1 MSRSRQRSCRKAA
14 LAVVTAAVLAGCSTP
29 AAKPYDPPPPA
40 DPAMQKAQAECAD
53 LATRQTETV
62 SPQSEASKA
71 AIGIYFKCMSEKGYP
86 HPPGAR

>member
-1 MSRSRQRSCRKAA
+1 MSRSRQRSRLQAA
-14 LAVVTAAVLAGCSTP
+14 VAVVTAALVAGCAAP
-29 AAKPYDPPPPA
+29 AAKPYDPPPPP

-53 LATRQTETV
+53 LATRQTENV

-71 AIGIYFKCMSEKGYP
+71 AIGIYFKCMNEKGYP

>member
-1 MSRSRQRSCRKAA
+1 MSRSRQRSRPQVA
-14 LAVVTAAVLAGCSTP
+14 LAFVTAALLAGCSAP

-40 DPAMQKAQAECAD
+40 DPALQKAQAECAAR
-53 LATRQTETV
+53 ATRETETV

-71 AIGIYFKCMSEKGYP
+71 AIGIYFKCMNEKGYP